1 MTEQQNKRYLA
12 ADVRTSDLPQ
22 MTMIPPN
29 TASATRSAAAERMRR
44 HRERRQMGL
53 RCITIQV
60 WDREIETLIRKGLLP
75 AEMRNDLHEIREALY
90 VHLDRTLG
98 ATP

>member
-1 MTEQQNKRYLA
+1 MMTNP
-12 ADVRTSDLPQ
+12 S
-22 MTMIPPN
+22 N

-53 RCITIQV
+53 RCIAIQV
-60 WDREIETLIRKGLLP
+60 WDREIETLIRRGLLP

-98 ATP
+98 ETP

>member
-1 MTEQQNKRYLA
+1 MT
-12 ADVRTSDLPQ
+12 T
-22 MTMIPPN
+22 IPPN
-29 TASATRSAAAERMRR
+29 TAPAIRSAAAERMRR
-44 HRERRQMGL
+44 HRERRQVGL

-60 WDREIETLIRKGLLP
+60 WDREIETLIQRGLLP

-98 ATP
+98 APP

>member
-1 MTEQQNKRYLA
+1 MT
-12 ADVRTSDLPQ
+12 T
-22 MTMIPPN
+22 IPPN

-44 HRERRQMGL
+44 HRERRQVGL

-60 WDREIETLIRKGLLP
+60 WDREIEMLIRRGLLP

-90 VHLDRTLG
+90 VHLDRTLR

>member
-1 MTEQQNKRYLA
+1 MT
-12 ADVRTSDLPQ
+12 T
-22 MTMIPPN
+22 IPSN
-29 TASATRSAAAERMRR
+29 TAPAARSAAAERMRR
-44 HRERRQMGL
+44 HRERRQVGL

-60 WDREIETLIRKGLLP
+60 WDREIETLIRRGLLP
-75 AEMRNDLHEIREALY
+75 ATMRNDLHEIREALY

>member
-1 MTEQQNKRYLA
+1 MT
-12 ADVRTSDLPQ
+12 T
-22 MTMIPPN
+22 IPPN

-53 RCITIQV
+53 RCVTLQV
-60 WDREIETLIRKGLLP
+60 RDGEIEELIRRGLLR
-75 AEMRNDLHEIREALY
+75 ADMRNEVYEIREALY

>member
-1 MTEQQNKRYLA
+1 MEQPPEMMTNP
-12 ADVRTSDLPQ
+12 S
-22 MTMIPPN
+22 N
-29 TASATRSAAAERMRR
+29 TASASRSAAAQRMRR

-53 RCITIQV
+53 RCIMLQV
-60 WDREIETLIRKGLLP
+60 WDREIETLIRRGLLP

>member
-1 MTEQQNKRYLA
+1 MTNDSELRNPPTA
-12 ADVRTSDLPQ
+12 AP
-22 MTMIPPN
+22 
-29 TASATRSAAAERMRR
+29 ATRSPAAERMRR

-60 WDREIETLIRKGLLP
+60 WDREIETLIRRGLLP
-75 AEMRNDLHEIREALY
+75 AKMRNDPHEIREALY

>member
-1 MTEQQNKRYLA
+1 MT
-12 ADVRTSDLPQ
+12 T
-22 MTMIPPN
+22 IPPK
-29 TASATRSAAAERMRR
+29 TASATRSAAERMRR
-44 HRERRQMGL
+44 HRERRQVGL

-60 WDREIETLIRKGLLP
+60 WDREIETLIRRGLLK
-75 AEMRNDLHEIREALY
+75 AGMRNDLHEIREALY

>member
-1 MTEQQNKRYLA
+1 MEQPPEMMTNP
-12 ADVRTSDLPQ
+12 S
-22 MTMIPPN
+22 N

-53 RCITIQV
+53 RCIAIQV
-60 WDREIETLIRKGLLP
+60 WDREIETLIRRGLLP

-90 VHLDRTLG
+90 VHLDRTLR

>member
-1 MTEQQNKRYLA
+1 MT
-12 ADVRTSDLPQ
+12 T
-22 MTMIPPN
+22 IPPN

-53 RCITIQV
+53 RCVTLQV
-60 WDREIETLIRKGLLP
+60 RDGEIEELIRRGLLR
-75 AEMRNDLHEIREALY
+75 ADMRNEVYEIREALY
-90 VHLDRTLG
+90 AHLDRTLR

>member
-1 MTEQQNKRYLA
+1 MEQPPEMMTNP
-12 ADVRTSDLPQ
+12 S
-22 MTMIPPN
+22 N

-53 RCITIQV
+53 RCIAIQV
-60 WDREIETLIRKGLLP
+60 WDREIETLIRRGLLP

-98 ATP
+98 ETP

>member
-1 MTEQQNKRYLA
+1 MT
-12 ADVRTSDLPQ
+12 T
-22 MTMIPPN
+22 IPPN
-29 TASATRSAAAERMRR
+29 TAPAIRSAAAERMRQ
-44 HRERRQMGL
+44 HRERQQMGL

-60 WDREIETLIRKGLLP
+60 WDREIETLIRRGLLP
-75 AEMRNDLHEIREALY
+75 AVMRNDLHEIREALY

>member
-1 MTEQQNKRYLA
+1 MT
-12 ADVRTSDLPQ
+12 T
-22 MTMIPPN
+22 IPPN

-60 WDREIETLIRKGLLP
+60 WDREIEMLIRRGLLP

-98 ATP
+98 ETP

>member
-1 MTEQQNKRYLA
+1 MTNDSELRNLPTA
-12 ADVRTSDLPQ
+12 AP
-22 MTMIPPN
+22 
-29 TASATRSAAAERMRR
+29 ATRSPAAERMRR

-60 WDREIETLIRKGLLP
+60 WDREIETLIRRGLLP
-75 AEMRNDLHEIREALY
+75 AKMRNDLHEIREALY